1 MSTCTHPHPQ
11 INFHSYIMYNMY
23 YVVICFIVSLH
34 GAWHLSPGSF
44 SFPSLVSF
52 PPLPV
57 GVVPQNSQRSNH
69 SILSL
74 ALPLSLSLMDHP
86 PFLFVPLPPLLLP
99 LILLSSPSLPPS
111 LSLSLSH
118 LSSFRSSPLPLLPPP
133 SLPPS
138 LSPSHS
144 LYPSINHYS
153 TKLH

>member
-74 ALPLSLSLMDHP
+74 ALPLSLSPPTHSFLFSYPPTHPHASSPSPP
-86 PFLFVPLPPLLLP
+86 PFLP
-99 LILLSSPSLPPS
+99 SS
-111 LSLSLSH
+111 
-118 LSSFRSSPLPLLPPP
+118 PPP
-133 SLPPS
+133 SLIHYIH
-138 LSPSHS
+138 LSIIILPNYIEMIRGYSQLIS
-144 LYPSINHYS
+144 KSIINGS
-153 TKLH
+153 